1 MSTSEKKYADM
12 TEEEAAKYDEEI
24 RQKEREEQAKL
35 PYQWR
40 QTLQEVDIVVPV
52 PQGVRAKDLNVV
64 IKKNHLTVGL
74 KNQPPI
80 VEGELCKAVKLDDS
94 TWTLEDR
101 KEVQI
106 HLEKVNGM
114 EWWENVVTHHPKI
127 DTTKIQPENS
137 KLEDLDGE
145 TRTMVEKM
153 MFDQRQKAMGL
164 PSSEELKKMEMFE
177 KFKQQHPE
185 MDFSQVKLP

>member
-12 TEEEAAKYDEEI
+12 NEEEAAKYDEEI
-24 RQKEREEQAKL
+24 RKKEEKEQALL
-35 PYQWR
+35 PYQWK

-52 PQGVRAKDLNVV
+52 PEGTRAKDLTVV
-64 IKKNHLTVGL
+64 IKKNHISVGL

-80 VEGELCKAVKLDDS
+80 VEGELCKAVKLEDS

-101 KEVQI
+101 KEVQL

-137 KLEDLDGE
+137 KLDELDGE

-177 KFKQQHPE
+177 KFKEQHPE